1 MNTNFRHLLLHLRL
15 PFSVFL
21 MPVFWF
27 ALSQTHAQDYTY
39 IYVLFGVLHLLVYPS
54 SNGYNS
60 YMDNDTG
67 SIGGIKNP
75 PIVPKSMFFLS
86 VCMDILAFCI
96 VIFCF
101 KITVAVLLLAYILA
115 SRAYSYRGIR
125 LKKYPIIGFL
135 TVAIFQGSVVFSL
148 VVCAINGSISFDF
161 QWFLSIFISFLLIG
175 AGYPLTQIYQHKQ
188 DSDDGVKTLSLLL
201 GIRGTFVFSAVL
213 FAMLGAALLAFFM
226 LFGRGVGDVFLLGIC
241 LSPVA
246 FYFANWMRKTFLDPK
261 NADFEHTMTMNKI
274 GSFFLNL
281 FFILLILKIFL
292 VNNLPT
298 D

>member
-1 MNTNFRHLLLHLRL
+1 MDTNFRNLLLHLRL

-27 ALSQTHAQDYTY
+27 ALSQTKSTDYTY
-39 IYVLFGVLHLLVYPS
+39 ILVIFLVLHLLVYPS

-60 YMDNDTG
+60 YMDNDTE

-75 PIVPKSMFFLS
+75 PKVPKIMFLVS
-86 VCMDILAFCI
+86 VCMDFLAFCI
-96 VIFCF
+96 VLFYF
-101 KITVAVLLLAYILA
+101 KIAVAVLLLAYILA

-135 TVAIFQGSVVFSL
+135 TVAIFQGCVVL
-148 VVCAINGSISFDF
+148 TMVLWAINGSVLFDS
-161 QWFLSIFISFLLIG
+161 QWFLSIFIAFLLIG

-213 FAMLGAALLAFFM
+213 FAMLGAGLVTFFM
-226 LFGRGVGDVFLLGIC
+226 LFGRGVGDVVLLAIC

-246 FYFANWMRKTFLDPK
+246 FYFVNWMRKTFLDPK

-274 GSFFLNL
+274 GSLFLNL
-281 FFILLILKIFL
+281 FFILLILKNAIL
-292 VNNLPT
+292 
-298 D
+298 

>member
-1 MNTNFRHLLLHLRL
+1 MDTNFRNLLLHLRL

-27 ALSQTHAQDYTY
+27 ALSQTKSTNYTY
-39 IYVLFGVLHLLVYPS
+39 ILVIFLVLHLLVYPS

-60 YMDNDTG
+60 YMDNDTE

-75 PIVPKSMFFLS
+75 PKVPKVMFLVS
-86 VCMDILAFCI
+86 VFMDFLAFCI
-96 VIFCF
+96 VIFYF
-101 KITVAVLLLAYILA
+101 KIAVAVLLLAYILA

-135 TVAIFQGSVVFSL
+135 TVAIFQGSVVL
-148 VVCAINGSISFDF
+148 TMVLWAINGSVLFNF
-161 QWFLSIFISFLLIG
+161 QWFLSIFIAFLLIG

-213 FAMLGAALLAFFM
+213 FAMLGAALVTFFM
-226 LFGRGVGDVFLLGIC
+226 LFGRGVGDVFLLAVC

-261 NADFEHTMTMNKI
+261 NANFEHTMTMNKI
-274 GSFFLNL
+274 GSLFLNL
-281 FFILLILKIFL
+281 FFVLLILKNAIL
-292 VNNLPT
+292 
-298 D
+298 

>member
-1 MNTNFRHLLLHLRL
+1 MNKETKNLLLHLRL
-15 PFSVFL
+15 PFSIFL

-27 ALSQTHAQDYTY
+27 ALSQTKSTDYGS
-39 IYVLFGVLHLLVYPS
+39 VALLFAVLHLLVYPS

-60 YMDNDTG
+60 YMDNDTE

-75 PIVPKSMFFLS
+75 PKVPKTMFLVS
-86 VCMDILAFCI
+86 VLMDILAFGI
-96 VIFCF
+96 LAFSF
-101 KITVAVLLLAYILA
+101 KIAIAILLLVYILA

-135 TVAIFQGSVVFSL
+135 TVAICQGCLIFTLSMW
-148 VVCAINGSISFDF
+148 AIEGDILFNA
-161 QWFLSIFISFLLIG
+161 QWFLSIFIAFLLIG

-213 FAMLGAALLAFFM
+213 FALLGASMTLFFIQFGNGISDVLL
-226 LFGRGVGDVFLLGIC
+226 LTIC

-261 NADFEHTMTMNKI
+261 NADFEHTMAMNKI

-281 FFILLILKIFL
+281 FFILLILKIFF
-292 VNNLPT
+292 VK
-298 D
+298 